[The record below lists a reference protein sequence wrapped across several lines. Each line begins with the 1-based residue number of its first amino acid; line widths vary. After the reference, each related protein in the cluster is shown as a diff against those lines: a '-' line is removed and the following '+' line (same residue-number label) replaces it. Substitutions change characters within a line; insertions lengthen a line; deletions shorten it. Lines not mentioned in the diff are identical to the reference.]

1 MIARTLEEH
10 GIPAVCI
17 TALPRLAGSVGAS
30 RIVQGVRIPHPCGQN
45 GAPAYRDR
53 EVRWAVVSAALE
65 ALGREIEEPLVVN
78 PCAAW

>member
-1 MIARTLEEH
+1 LEER

-30 RIVQGVRIPHPCGQN
+30 RIVQGVKIPHPCGHAD
-45 GAPAYRDR
+45 GARDR
-53 EVRWAVVSAALE
+53 DVAVRKAIVTAAIE
-65 ALGREIEEPLVVN
+65 TLGREIDQPVVVD